1 MQSKERVAFCTR
13 SFDCTIDFLTFCA
26 YHEEYKNCPSF
37 TRNGMHLYAI
47 ILAGGSGT
55 RFWPLSRARLP
66 KQFLVLQGTQS
77 LLQATASRITPLI
90 PPSDIYVVTA
100 AHLQAQTMSQLPEM
114 PAANILTEPI
124 GRNTAAAVG
133 LAASYLMMLD
143 PQAIMVVLPAD
154 HAIAD
159 HTAFCESLQ
168 QAALAVEHANLL
180 MTLGVQ
186 PTFPATGYGYIQAGD
201 SLAIPTAPLVRQAT
215 RFTEKPPAEVAS
227 QFVASQQYLWNCGIF
242 VWRAATIVEELSMH
256 MPELAHKLKA
266 YVHAWQAGATVET
279 LYASYAQLPNVPI
292 DIGVL
297 EKSSRVGVLPV
308 MWAWSDVGSWR
319 ALSELHPQDEM
330 GNVTVGQHIGRETTG
345 AIIYSPERL
354 VVTIGVSDLIVV
366 QTDDVLLICSKEH
379 DQEVREIV
387 QFLQQRGD
395 TNYL

>member
-13 SFDCTIDFLTFCA
+13 SCDCTIDFLTFCA
-26 YHEEYKNCPSF
+26 YHEEYKICLSV

-55 RFWPLSRARLP
+55 RFWPLSRAQLP

-77 LLQATASRITPLI
+77 LLQATASRIAPLI
-90 PPSDIYVVTA
+90 PPSNIYVVTT
-100 AHLQAQTMSQLPEM
+100 AHLQAQTMSQLPEL

-143 PQAIMVVLPAD
+143 PQAMMVVLPAD

-159 HTAFCESLQ
+159 RTAFCESLQ
-168 QAALAVEHANLL
+168 QAALAAEHANLL
-180 MTLGVQ
+180 MTLGVH
-186 PTFPATGYGYIQAGD
+186 PTFPTTGYGYIQVGD
-201 SLAIPTAPLVRQAT
+201 SLALPIAPLVRQAT
-215 RFTEKPPAEVAS
+215 QFTEKPQAEVAA

-256 MPELAHKLKA
+256 VPELMHKLNA
-266 YVHAWQAGATVET
+266 YVHAWQAGATAEM
-279 LYASYAQLPNVPI
+279 LYTAYAQLPNVPI

-297 EKSSRVGVLPV
+297 EKSARVGVLPV
-308 MWAWSDVGSWR
+308 RWAWSDVGSWR
-319 ALSELHPQDEM
+319 ALSELHPQDEQ
-330 GNVTVGQHIGRETTG
+330 GNVTIGQHIGRETTG

-366 QTDDVLLICSKEH
+366 QTDDVLLICAKDR

-387 QFLQQRGD
+387 QFLQQRGH